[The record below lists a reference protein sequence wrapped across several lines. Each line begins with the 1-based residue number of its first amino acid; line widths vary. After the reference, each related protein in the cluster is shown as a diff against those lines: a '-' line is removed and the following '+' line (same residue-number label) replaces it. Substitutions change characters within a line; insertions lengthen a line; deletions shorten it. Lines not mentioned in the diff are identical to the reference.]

1 VIDSIQELFES
12 VTRHRMRALA
22 TSFGVFWGIFM
33 LTLLMAS
40 GNGLRNGIETLFEG
54 DSAYQVWMFGNRTLK
69 PYEGLGAGRQIQF
82 TDEDA
87 LALARSVS
95 EIEHVTPRRGLP
107 PTLMISYGNHT
118 ASLPG
123 VAVYPVYSFNE
134 KMKMV
139 RGRWLN
145 EFDQREGRKVAAI
158 GRAARQV
165 LFGNVD
171 PVGQSIQ
178 IGGVDFIVIG
188 EYTDAGGE
196 EEVRRVYI
204 PFSTLKS
211 TFDAS
216 GKAEFLVA
224 ILREGESV
232 ERARARIMR
241 VLSVRHRFD
250 PSDDG
255 AVITWFA
262 VEQYR
267 KLQGLM
273 RGIDWAIL
281 AVGLGTLLSGMVG
294 VSNIL
299 FVSVRERAKEFGV
312 RRALGAS
319 ARNVLWMVI
328 LEALGLS
335 VIAGGLG
342 LAAALGLIAGAGKGA
357 LDTDFFKNPTIDLTT
372 ALSALGVLI
381 VTALVAG
388 FFPAREAARMH
399 PIEALRRE

>member
-1 VIDSIQELFES
+1 VIDSLHELFES
-12 VTRHRMRALA
+12 VMRHRMRALA

-40 GNGLRNGIETLFEG
+40 GRGLRNGIETLFEG
-54 DSAYQVWMFGNRTLK
+54 DSVHQLWLYGNRTLR
-69 PYEGLGAGRQIQF
+69 PFEGLGAGRQIQF
-82 TDEDA
+82 TEDDAIA
-87 LALARSVS
+87 LASSVT
-95 EIEHVTPRRGLP
+95 EIENVSPRRGLP
-107 PTLMISYGNHT
+107 PSLAISHGSHT

-123 VAVYPVYSFNE
+123 IAIYPSYGINE
-134 KMKMV
+134 KLKMV

-145 EFDQREGRKVAAI
+145 EFDLREARKVAAI
-158 GRAARQV
+158 GYSARNL
-165 LFGNVD
+165 LFGNED
-171 PVGQSIQ
+171 PIGKPIQ
-178 IGGVDFIVIG
+178 IGGVDFTVIG

-204 PFSTLKS
+204 PFSTMAR
-211 TFDAS
+211 TFDATRS
-216 GKAEFLVA
+216 AEFLVA
-224 ILREGESV
+224 SLRPEETV
-232 ERARARIMR
+232 ARARERIIR

-250 PSDDG
+250 PADDG

-262 VEQYR
+262 VEEYR
-267 KLQGLM
+267 KMQSLL
-273 RGIDWAIL
+273 RGIDFAIL

-299 FVSVRERAKEFGV
+299 FVSVRERAQEFGV

-328 LEALGLS
+328 GEALGLS
-335 VIAGGLG
+335 LLAGGLG
-342 LAAALGLIAGAGKGA
+342 LAAALGLIASVQNGA
-357 LDTDFFKNPTIDLTT
+357 LQTEFFRDPNVDTTT
-372 ALSALGVLI
+372 VVSALGVLV
-381 VTALVAG
+381 VTALLAG

>member
-1 VIDSIQELFES
+1 MIDSLAELFES

-33 LTLLMAS
+33 LTLLIAS

-54 DSAYQVWMFGNRTLK
+54 DSAYQIWMFGNRTLK
-69 PYEGLGAGRQIQF
+69 PFEGLGAGRQIQF
-82 TDEDA
+82 TEDDA
-87 LALARSVS
+87 IALARSVT
-95 EIEHVTPRRGLP
+95 EIEHVTPRRGLAP
-107 PTLMISYGNHT
+107 SVMISHGNNT

-123 VAVYPVYSFNE
+123 VAVYPSYVFNE
-134 KMKMV
+134 KLKIL

-145 EFDQREGRKVAAI
+145 EFDQREARKVAVL
-158 GRAARQV
+158 GYAARNV
-165 LFGNVD
+165 LFGNAD
-171 PVGQSIQ
+171 PVGQAIQ
-178 IGGVDFIVIG
+178 IGGVDFTVIG

-204 PFSTLKS
+204 PFSTLQS

-216 GKAEFLVA
+216 RKAEFVVA
-224 ILREGESV
+224 LLKEGESV
-232 ERARARIMR
+232 ERARTRIMR

-262 VEQYR
+262 VEAYR
-267 KLQGLM
+267 KMQGLM
-273 RGIDWAIL
+273 RGIDYAIL

-299 FVSVRERAKEFGV
+299 FVSVRERAREFGV

-328 LEALGLS
+328 GEALGLS
-335 VIAGGLG
+335 LLAGGLG
-342 LAAALGLIAGAGKGA
+342 LLAALGLIAAVQGGA
-357 LDTDFFKNPTIDLTT
+357 LNTDYFRNPQIDLTT
-372 ALSALGVLI
+372 ALSALGVLVI
-381 VTALVAG
+381 TALVAG